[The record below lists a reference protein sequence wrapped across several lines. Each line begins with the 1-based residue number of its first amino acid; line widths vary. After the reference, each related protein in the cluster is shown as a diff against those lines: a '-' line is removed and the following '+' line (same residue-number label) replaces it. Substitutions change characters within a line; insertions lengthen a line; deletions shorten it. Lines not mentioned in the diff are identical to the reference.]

1 MDLRVA
7 LGSLGEPS
15 RPAQLVP
22 RGPRRTY
29 EGWTEGHRTFALDAH
44 SKGNSGWRKKDKL
57 VGLSGT
63 LSFLKLNFPNSFS
76 ELSETTFG

>member
-44 SKGNSGWRKKDKL
+44 SKGNSGWREKDK
-57 VGLSGT
+57 VMT
-63 LSFLKLNFPNSFS
+63 RILKKLPGN
-76 ELSETTFG
+76 

>member
-1 MDLRVA
+1 M
-7 LGSLGEPS
+7 
-15 RPAQLVP
+15 
-22 RGPRRTY
+22 
-29 EGWTEGHRTFALDAH
+29 DAH